1 MNFLAYKIA
10 EHFGKELL
18 KAVALVAATT
28 AAAEVGMKLVDKLL
42 PQAEESAQPE
52 QETLDLGQLLS
63 QFQPEPAQPPVINV
77 TVNVNSY
84 NEKNQE
90 HGNVHQEGNTS
101 VGGEAELLP
110 EEEE

>member
-10 EHFGKELL
+10 EHFGRELL
-18 KAVALVAATT
+18 KTVAIVAATT
-28 AAAEVGMKLVDKLL
+28 VAAEVGMKLVEKLMPEDEKQE
-42 PQAEESAQPE
+42 PQG
-52 QETLDLGQLLS
+52 ETLDLSQL
-63 QFQPEPAQPPVINV
+63 FGAPAPEPKAPKINV

-101 VGGEAELLP
+101 VNGETELLP
-110 EEEE
+110 EEEEG